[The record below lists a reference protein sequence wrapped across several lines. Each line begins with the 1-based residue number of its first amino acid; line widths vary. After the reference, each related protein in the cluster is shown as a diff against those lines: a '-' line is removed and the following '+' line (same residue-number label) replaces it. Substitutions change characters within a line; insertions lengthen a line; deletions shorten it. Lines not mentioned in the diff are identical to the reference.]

1 MEGGLK
7 ILKDPKMV
15 EIGSLISEKLH
26 AHTEVA
32 VVSAA

>member
-1 MEGGLK
+1 MEGGLN
-7 ILKDPKMV
+7 ILKDPKME
-15 EIGSLISEKLH
+15 EIRSLNSHKLH